1 MHSTHNL
8 IRILT
13 VDDHP
18 LLRKGIAAQVNA
30 EPGLKLIAEASNGK
44 EAIDA
49 FRSHQPD
56 VTLMD
61 LQMPEVNGLEAIA
74 ASSVVTVST
83 PAK

>member
-1 MHSTHNL
+1 
-8 IRILT
+8 
-13 VDDHP
+13 
-18 LLRKGIAAQVNA
+18 VNA
-30 EPGLKLIAEASNGK
+30 EPDLKLIAEASNGK

-56 VTLMD
+56 VTSMD

>member
-18 LLRKGIAAQVNA
+18 LLRKGIAALVNA
-30 EPGLKLIAEASNGK
+30 EPDLKLIAEASNGK

-56 VTLMD
+56 VTWRD

-74 ASSVVTVST
+74 ASGVVTVST

>member
-1 MHSTHNL
+1 M
-8 IRILT
+8 
-13 VDDHP
+13 
-18 LLRKGIAAQVNA
+18 NA
-30 EPGLKLIAEASNGK
+30 EPDLKLIAEASNGK

-56 VTLMD
+56 VTSMD

>member
-1 MHSTHNL
+1 MTTRFCGRALRHS
-8 IRILT
+8 
-13 VDDHP
+13 
-18 LLRKGIAAQVNA
+18 VNA
-30 EPGLKLIAEASNGK
+30 EPDLKLIAEASNGK

-61 LQMPEVNGLEAIA
+61 LQMPEVNGLEGIA